1 MNDEACDDAGTSL
14 LSHESEPEWA
24 QVAGMASDLVVT
36 VGQRAFHAH
45 QYPLYALVALLRSQ
59 YALLALRHS
68 LLPVNGDSEHGS
80 SSGRGEGTGP
90 IQANLSFLPGAE
102 LSFVPIACHCHD
114 RPCRL
119 SPHSV
124 LLVRSAASLLEM
136 SACGSSPAMR
146 CCCRS

>member
-59 YALLALRHS
+59 YALLA
-68 LLPVNGDSEHGS
+68 EHGS